1 MLRADGTR
9 VPVEL
14 GAKALPDGGRLRLVV
29 IARDI
34 TERRLQEAERER
46 LLHTEQAARRASE
59 AAHARVRLLADVSG
73 VLEGS
78 FASEGSVQD
87 VAELVV
93 GPGGRRLRDRRRG
106 RPGRAAPRRGARHGR
121 AARRGPVGA
130 GARARAA
137 GRLGAPAHQGDARV
151 TARCRCDA
159 APGDDPGARL
169 GRALGAHGLIVPL
182 VARGRALGTL
192 ALGWEAEAGRPGVE
206 ERSLIE
212 ALAQRIA
219 LALDNAEQYRERAY
233 VARML
238 QASLLPRS
246 LPTIP
251 GVELAAQYVAGG
263 EGMEVGGDFYD
274 VFDLAPDAWA
284 LTIGDVCGKG
294 AEAAAV
300 TALARYTMRALAN
313 PAVVPAATL
322 RRLNAELLRQS
333 VDQRFLSAILGH
345 LVLGR
350 DGHARL
356 TLASGGHPSPIV
368 LRRDGGAHA
377 AGACRACSS
386 ASSPAPSRARRSSTS
401 DRATVW
407 CSTRTASR
415 RPTACRPLLPAQL
428 AEELAP
434 LHGEVAASVARHV
447 VRLAEERAGGT
458 LRDDLAVL
466 VVRTTPADG

>member
-1 MLRADGTR
+1 M
-9 VPVEL
+9 
-14 GAKALPDGGRLRLVV
+14 

-93 GPGGRRLRDRRRG
+93 GPVADACAIDVVDPQGALRRVAVHATGARRAGDLWALAREH
-106 RPGRAAPRRGARHGR
+106 APRAGSAHPLTR
-121 AARRGPVGA
+121 AMRESRP
-130 GARARAA
+130 
-137 GRLGAPAHQGDARV
+137 LSL
-151 TARCRCDA
+151 DA
-159 APGDDPGARL
+159 APGDDAGARL
-169 GRALGAHGLIVPL
+169 GRALGAHGLTVPL

-192 ALGWEAEAGRPGVE
+192 TLGWEAEAGRPGVE

-246 LPTIP
+246 LPTIA

-322 RRLNAELLRQS
+322 RRLNDELLRQS

-377 AGACRACSS
+377 AGRAGD
-386 ASSPAPSRARRSSTS
+386 APGRRARG
-401 DRATVW
+401 RAGPGG
-407 CSTRTASR
+407 R
-415 RPTACRPLLPAQL
+415 RPRTGRRSGALHGRHHGGRPPAARCCPAQL